1 MIISLVVL
9 LLIAF
14 SGFALT
20 YLFADD
26 EPFLWR
32 LSAGNIIGAAIFGL
46 VGFLIASLFG
56 LYPATVLIALLISI
70 LPLALFTKK
79 DIKKKFG
86 RDWGKAKGK
95 MQGANFKK
103 ILRFGYYLFFFVL
116 FWFFFERVM
125 FETSRGIFT
134 GGSQNLGDLP
144 FHLGAIFGFSEGQN
158 FPPQN
163 PSFADARFSYPFI
176 ADFLSATL
184 VKIGVDVKN
193 AMFALNISW
202 AFSLLVI
209 LERFV
214 FKFTNNRLAGK
225 IAPVLLFFSGGLGFL
240 WFAKDYL
247 YGANSFFDF
256 VRHLPRDYTISEAGF
271 RWGNSLTT
279 LFITQRSLLF
289 GMPLMLIVLQKIW
302 EIFSEKKES
311 DASATNFS
319 AFSHFPFS
327 IFFVGL
333 LAGMLPLIHAHSLM
347 VLFVVSA
354 FLFAL
359 SFEKWRMWIAFG
371 IGVAVVAVPELF
383 FAMQGSATKTTE
395 FIGWHFGW
403 NMPNEYFSNVST
415 KNLSSSETVEL
426 LRRIISNFYLFWF
439 KNTGFFIAILFLG
452 ILLTQRRKDAQRED
466 IDAKKQNTKGKNE
479 TDGQLPNAHYQ
490 LLFYLP
496 FLFLFIVSNTMKLA
510 PWEWDNIKVLIYWF
524 VGSLPFAALALAWI
538 YNRGKIFRVVAVC
551 VIVGLTAA
559 GAIDV
564 WRVVSKQINYDVFS
578 PDAIKIAEQIKR
590 KTEPNALFLDA
601 PTYNTAV
608 VLSGRRSLM
617 RYPGHLSSHGIEYGP
632 READLKRIY
641 QGSATADILLKKY
654 NIEYVLL
661 SPEIRA
667 YAEDAGNGFELNE
680 KYFQKF
686 QPIAENGEY
695 KIYKVK

>member
-1 MIISLVVL
+1 MLLSLIVI

-32 LSAGNIIGAAIFGL
+32 LSAGNIIGAGVFGL
-46 VGFLIASLFG
+46 AGFLVASLFG

-70 LPLALFTKK
+70 LPLLLFTKK
-79 DIKKKFG
+79 DVKKKL
-86 RDWGKAKGK
+86 RLDWGKAKGK

-103 ILRFGYYLFFFVL
+103 ILRFGYYAFFFVL

-163 PSFADARFSYPFI
+163 PSFAGARFSYPFI
-176 ADFLSATL
+176 ADFLSASL
-184 VKIGVDVKN
+184 VKIGVDVKD
-193 AMFALNISW
+193 AMFALNVSW

-214 FKFTNNRLAGK
+214 FKFTNNRLVGK

-240 WFAKDYL
+240 WFAKDYW
-247 YGANSFFDF
+247 YGAHGFFDF
-256 VRHLPRDYTISEAGF
+256 ARDLPRDYTISEAGF

-302 EIFSEKKES
+302 ELFATQKEEEKRREGEKEKTRHPPIS
-311 DASATNFS
+311 SSPFLL
-319 AFSHFPFS
+319 FPFS
-327 IFFVGL
+327 LFLVGL
-333 LAGMLPLIHAHSLM
+333 LAGMLPLIHAHSLL
-347 VLFVVSA
+347 VLFIVTV
-354 FLFAL
+354 FWFAL
-359 SFEKWRMWIAFG
+359 SFEKWREWTAFG
-371 IGVAVVAVPELF
+371 IGVAVVAVPELL
-383 FAMQGSATKTTE
+383 FAMQGSATKTGE
-395 FIGWHFGW
+395 FIDWHFGW
-403 NMPNEYFSNVST
+403 DARGVN
-415 KNLSSSETVEL
+415 
-426 LRRIISNFYLFWF
+426 IFWF
-439 KNTGFFIAILFLG
+439 WIKNTGAFIPVLLFGLFIAWRAKEEEEK
-452 ILLTQRRKDAQRED
+452 RRKGEKEQKPED
-466 IDAKKQNTKGKNE
+466 QKPKTK
-479 TDGQLPNAHYQ
+479 DQ
-490 LLFYLP
+490 LLFYIP
-496 FLFLFIVSNTMKLA
+496 FLFCFFVSNAMKLA

-538 YNRGKIFRVVAVC
+538 YNRGKIFRVVAAC
-551 VIVGLTAA
+551 LLIGLTAA

-590 KTEPNALFLDA
+590 KTEPNALILDA

-632 READLKRIY
+632 REEDLKRIY
-641 QGSATADILLKKY
+641 AGSATADILLKKY

-667 YAEDAGNGFELNE
+667 YANDAGGAFELNE
-680 KYFQKF
+680 EYFQKY

>member
-1 MIISLVVL
+1 MFLSAILI

-32 LSAGNIIGAAIFGL
+32 LSAGNIIGFGVFGL
-46 VGFLIASLFG
+46 VGFIAASLFG
-56 LYPATVLIALLISI
+56 LYPSTVLIALLISI
-70 LPLALFTKK
+70 LPILLFTKK
-79 DIKKKFG
+79 DIKKRF
-86 RDWGKAKGK
+86 RHDWGKAKGK
-95 MQGANFKK
+95 MHGASFKK
-103 ILRFGYYLFFFVL
+103 FLRFGFYAFFFIV
-116 FWFFFERVM
+116 FWFFFARVM

-163 PSFADARFSYPFI
+163 PSFAGARFSYPFI
-176 ADFLSATL
+176 ADFLSACL

-193 AMFALNISW
+193 AMFALNVSW

-240 WFAKDYL
+240 WFAKDYW
-247 YGANSFFDF
+247 YGTENIFGFIN
-256 VRHLPRDYTISEAGF
+256 HLPRDYTIRDSGAPSPGALF

-302 EIFSEKKES
+302 ELFALQKDKETRRRGDKEKVEHSQNVSSSPHLLFS
-311 DASATNFS
+311 FS
-319 AFSHFPFS
+319 F
-327 IFFVGL
+327 FFVGL
-333 LAGMLPLIHAHSLM
+333 LAGMLPLIHAHSLL
-347 VLFVVSA
+347 VLFIVST

-359 SFEKWRMWIAFG
+359 SFEKWREWIAFG
-371 IGVAVVAVPELF
+371 IGVAIIAVPELL
-383 FAMQGSATKTTE
+383 FALQGSATKTQE
-395 FIGWHFGW
+395 FIDWHFGW
-403 NMPNEYFSNVST
+403 DARDAN
-415 KNLSSSETVEL
+415 
-426 LRRIISNFYLFWF
+426 IFWF
-439 KNTGFFIAILFLG
+439 WLKNTGAFIPVLLFG
-452 ILLTQRRKDAQRED
+452 IYLAGWRKDANEGEEKRRKREKEQKRED
-466 IDAKKQNTKGKNE
+466 FQSQIANRKSQI
-479 TDGQLPNAHYQ
+479 
-490 LLFYLP
+490 LFYLP
-496 FLFLFIVSNTMKLA
+496 FIFCFLIANVMKLA

-538 YNRGKIFRVVAVC
+538 YNQGKIFRVAAVC
-551 VIVGLTAA
+551 LVVVLTAA

-564 WRVVSKQINYDVFS
+564 WRVVSKQINYDVFD

-590 KTEPNALFLDA
+590 KTAPNALFLNA
-601 PTYNTAV
+601 PTYNPAI

-617 RYPGHLSSHGIEYGP
+617 RYLGHLSSHGIDYGE
-632 READLKRIY
+632 REKDLQRIY
-641 QGSATADILLKKY
+641 EGNATADLFLKKY
-654 NIEYVLL
+654 DIEYVLI
-661 SPEIRA
+661 SPNEET
-667 YAEDAGNGFELNE
+667 YLTENNLHLN
-680 KYFQKF
+680 KAYFQKYTVF
-686 QPIAENGEY
+686 AESGEY
-695 KIYKVK
+695 KVYKVK

>member
-1 MIISLVVL
+1 MIISLIVL

-20 YLFADD
+20 YLFAED

-46 VGFLIASLFG
+46 VGFIIASLFG

-70 LPLALFTKK
+70 LPLALFSKK
-79 DIKKKFG
+79 EIKKKF
-86 RDWGKAKGK
+86 RLDWGKAKGK

-163 PSFADARFSYPFI
+163 PSFAGARFSYPFI

-193 AMFALNISW
+193 AMFALNVSW

-240 WFAKDYL
+240 WFAKDYW
-247 YGANSFFDF
+247 YGAHGFVDF
-256 VRHLPRDYTISEAGF
+256 ARDLPRDYTISEAGF

-279 LFITQRSLLF
+279 LFMTQRSLLF
-289 GMPLMLIVLQKIW
+289 GMPLMLVVLQKIW
-302 EIFSEKKES
+302 ALFVS
-311 DASATNFS
+311 DAETGRHGDTGKKIAASPRPDVPSSFL
-319 AFSHFPFS
+319 
-327 IFFVGL
+327 VGL

-347 VLFVVSA
+347 VLFIVTV
-354 FLFAL
+354 FLFAF

-371 IGVAVVAVPELF
+371 IGVAVVAVPELL
-383 FAMQGSATKTTE
+383 FAMQGSATKTGE
-395 FIGWHFGW
+395 FIDWHFGW
-403 NMPNEYFSNVST
+403 DARGVN
-415 KNLSSSETVEL
+415 
-426 LRRIISNFYLFWF
+426 IFWF
-439 KNTGFFIAILFLG
+439 WIKNTGAFIP
-452 ILLTQRRKDAQRED
+452 ILLFGIYLTLRRKGAEEEEE
-466 IDAKKQNTKGKNE
+466 KGRRGDKE
-479 TDGQLPNAHYQ
+479 KAGQSQITNRKSQ
-490 LLFYLP
+490 MLFYIP
-496 FLFLFIVSNTMKLA
+496 FLFCFFVSNAMKLA

-551 VIVGLTAA
+551 LLVGLTAA

-590 KTEPNALFLDA
+590 KTEPNALILDA

-617 RYPGHLSSHGIEYGP
+617 RYPGHLSSHGIEYQP
-632 READLKRIY
+632 REEDLKRIY

-654 NIEYVLL
+654 DIGYVLL
-661 SPEIRA
+661 SPELRA
-667 YAEDAGNGFELNE
+667 YANDAGNGFELKE
-680 KYFQKF
+680 EYFQKF
-686 QPIAENGEY
+686 PVIGESGEY
-695 KIYKVK
+695 KLYKVKN